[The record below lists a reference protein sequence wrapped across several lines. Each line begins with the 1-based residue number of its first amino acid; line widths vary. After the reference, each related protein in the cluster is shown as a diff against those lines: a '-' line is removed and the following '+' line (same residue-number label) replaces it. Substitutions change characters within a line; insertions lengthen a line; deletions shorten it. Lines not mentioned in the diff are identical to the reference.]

1 MPFRGMDDNATHL
14 PILAAALAN
23 SEGPVVEFGPGH
35 YSTLLIKALCPGRPV
50 LCLEHNP
57 WDGRAWFDHFAAF
70 AGDGMSIQYVD
81 GWNGARRRYPTAS
94 VWPWW
99 TPSRPT
105 AAPRWPGS

>member
-1 MPFRGMDDNATHL
+1 MDDNATHL